1 LNTIFFPNTHIFL
14 HIFQLNPIERY
25 AMKFVEDTGA
35 NWAAVQLRAVE
46 MEIEQQKRE
55 WEEKRQIQ
63 RQQEEL
69 EKQRT
74 EKEDNEMLTYSR
86 EDAMNKVNIRSK
98 NKSQLLGKRKIENAN
113 LSPPKANSGLGKK
126 SNGMEVVQNGIA
138 SEKEVN
144 KILKTPPKK
153 FIESPATA
161 ARRNT
166 RKNANRSLLAEES
179 LLLIRPT
186 PTGTPLV
193 TSRKSDRSTSIHSIK
208 STARST
214 SESTSRSTADSMS
227 HQTATTTSPDDSD
240 SECSLDVMIDSND
253 VNDSDSNSNQQSA
266 AAIKERSHFD
276 STSQDDDT
284 LLNDD
289 STMTDE
295 TTIEKMS
302 KSFKESTDSG
312 SKIASSPRTRSRG
325 TVNVNLWTLD
335 ESPIQLPKRQKTSS
349 NHKNSSDVGH
359 KEEKQLKADFGVKE
373 CKVSVVD
380 IQPKALKPPD
390 NTLLKPSPK
399 ARAQKRLSSRNNHT
413 LDSWLQKPP
422 EKLQQPEEVQPAGDD
437 DVQEERIPITRQRR
451 NTILNKTL

>member
-1 LNTIFFPNTHIFL
+1 
-14 HIFQLNPIERY
+14 
-25 AMKFVEDTGA
+25 MKFVEDTGA

-98 NKSQLLGKRKIENAN
+98 NKSQVLGKRKIENAN
-113 LSPPKANSGLGKK
+113 LSPPKANSGQGKK
-126 SNGMEVVQNGIA
+126 SNGTEVVQNGIA
-138 SEKEVN
+138 SEKEIN

-153 FIESPATA
+153 FVESPATA

-166 RKNANRSLLAEES
+166 RKNANRSLLAEEA
-179 LLLIRPT
+179 RPT
-186 PTGTPLV
+186 PTITARA

-214 SESTSRSTADSMS
+214 SESTSRSTADSLS
-227 HQTATTTSPDDSD
+227 HKTATTTTPDDSD

-266 AAIKERSHFD
+266 AAVKERSHFD

-302 KSFKESTDSG
+302 KSFKESTESG
-312 SKIASSPRTRSRG
+312 SKITSSPRTRSRG

-335 ESPIQLPKRQKTSS
+335 ESPIQPPKRQKVS
-349 NHKNSSDVGH
+349 NHKNSSEVGQ

-390 NTLLKPSPK
+390 SILLKPSPK
-399 ARAQKRLSSRNNHT
+399 ARSQKRLSSRNNHT

-422 EKLQQPEEVQPAGDD
+422 EKLQQPEEVQPAVDE
-437 DVQEERIPITRQRR
+437 DVEEERIPITRQRR
-451 NTILNKTL
+451 NTIFNKTL